1 MSYFEQLKAL
11 LDRSSA
17 PYSKF
22 NVASIIITK
31 SGETYKGVNVESAA
45 YSTTIC
51 AERNAIQT
59 AVVEGMKKGE
69 LIEVHLIAR
78 NPQGGLVPATPCGSC
93 RQVIAE
99 QSNAKAQ
106 VFCYSPDG
114 STSEYS
120 IDELLPHAFLGADL

>member
-1 MSYFEQLKAL
+1 MNYFEQLKIL

-22 NVASIIITK
+22 NVASIVVTQ
-31 SGETYKGVNVESAA
+31 SGKTYNGVNVESAA

-59 AVVEGMKKGE
+59 AIVEGMKAGD
-69 LIEVHLIAR
+69 IAEVHLIAR

-93 RQVIAE
+93 RQVIA
-99 QSNAKAQ
+99 
-106 VFCYSPDG
+106 
-114 STSEYS
+114 
-120 IDELLPHAFLGADL
+120 